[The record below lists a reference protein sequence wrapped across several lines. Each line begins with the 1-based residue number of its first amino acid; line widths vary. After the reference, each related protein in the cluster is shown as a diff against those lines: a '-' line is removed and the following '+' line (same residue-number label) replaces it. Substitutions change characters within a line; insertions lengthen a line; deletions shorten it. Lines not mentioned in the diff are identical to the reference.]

1 MLGPSVPLVFGR
13 PTAGGPTKVGPY
25 VYDRDVRVTI
35 VGAGIIGYAVAYELA
50 ARGAEIRL
58 IDPRGLGHGATRA
71 SGGILAPHI
80 EGHSQDLLRLGL
92 CSLDHYDRFIARV
105 AADAQSA
112 IEYRRSG
119 TLQVARTEAE
129 ARELDAA
136 ARGLAERGAPH
147 TLVDASGVRRLEPSL
162 AGDIRTALLVPVHGY
177 VGVATLMAALAAA
190 SRRRGATLDLLPVER
205 IESADAVRVHAGNER
220 IESDAVVLAAG
231 SWSGGIPM
239 APAIAVPVRPV
250 RGQVVQLRFD
260 SPPLTRVVW
269 GSALGSAT
277 YLVPWTDG
285 DVLVGATSEDVGFD
299 ESVTTAAIARLRDA
313 AAELLPASRTARF
326 LEARAGLRPATP
338 DELPI
343 VGRSSTMRGVYYAT
357 GHYRNGVLLA
367 PLTASLV
374 ADLVLEG
381 RERPEL
387 ALMRPD
393 RFGL

>member
-1 MLGPSVPLVFGR
+1 
-13 PTAGGPTKVGPY
+13 
-25 VYDRDVRVTI
+25 VRITI

-50 ARGAEIRL
+50 ARGAEVQL
-58 IDPRGLGHGATRA
+58 IDPRGRGQGATRA

-80 EGHSQDLLRLGL
+80 EGHSPELLRLGL
-92 CSLDHYDRFIARV
+92 CSLDYYDNFISRV
-105 AADAQSA
+105 AADAKVP

-119 TLQVARTEAE
+119 TLQVARTGEE
-129 ARELDAA
+129 ERQLEEA
-136 ARGLAERGAPH
+136 ARVLSQRGAAHSYLDGNHARQVEPLLAE
-147 TLVDASGVRRLEPSL
+147 
-162 AGDIRTALLVPVHGY
+162 DIRAGLVVHGQGY
-177 VGVATLMAALAAA
+177 VGVAALMGALEHAARL
-190 SRRRGATLDLLPVER
+190 RGARLDVSPVDR
-205 IESADAVRVHAGNER
+205 IESADAVRVHSGKAR
-220 IESDAVVLAAG
+220 IDSDAVVMAAG

-239 APAIAVPVRPV
+239 APAVAAPVRPV
-250 RGQVVQLRFD
+250 RGQIVQLHFD

-269 GSALGSAT
+269 GSVSGSAV

-285 DVLVGATSEDVGFD
+285 TVLVGATSEDVGFD
-299 ESVTTAAIARLRDA
+299 ESVTTAAIARLRA
-313 AAELLPASRTARF
+313 AAEDLLPASRAARF
-326 LEARAGLRPATP
+326 VEARAGLRPATA

-367 PLTASLV
+367 PLTAALI
-374 ADLVLEG
+374 ADLVLDG

>member
-1 MLGPSVPLVFGR
+1 V
-13 PTAGGPTKVGPY
+13 KI
-25 VYDRDVRVTI
+25 TI

-50 ARGAEIRL
+50 ARGAGIRL
-58 IDPRGLGHGATRA
+58 IDPRGLGQGATRA
-71 SGGILAPHI
+71 TGGILAPHI
-80 EGHSQDLLRLGL
+80 EGHSPDLLRLCA
-92 CSLDHYDRFIARV
+92 CSLDHYNNFISRV
-105 AADAQSA
+105 AADAQAA

-119 TLQVARTEAE
+119 TLQVARTGDEIE
-129 ARELDAA
+129 RLDEA
-136 ARGLAERGAPH
+136 ARMLTQRGAAH
-147 TLVDASGVRRLEPSL
+147 TRVDGSEVRHLEPSL
-162 AGDIRTALLVPVHGY
+162 AGDIRGGLLIPSHGY
-177 VGVATLMAALAAA
+177 VGAASLMAALAAA
-190 SRRRGATLDLLPVER
+190 SRRRGATLDLSSVDR
-205 IESADAVRVHAGNER
+205 IESADGVRVHAGNER
-220 IESDAVVLAAG
+220 IESDAVVVAAG

-239 APAIAVPVRPV
+239 APAVAAPVRPV
-250 RGQVVQLRFD
+250 RGQIVQLRFN

-269 GSALGSAT
+269 GSVSGSTA

-285 DVLVGATSEDVGFD
+285 TVLVGATSENVGFD
-299 ESVTTAAIARLRDA
+299 ESVTTAATARLRDA

-367 PLTASLV
+367 PLTASLI
-374 ADLVLEG
+374 ADLVLDG

>member
-1 MLGPSVPLVFGR
+1 M
-13 PTAGGPTKVGPY
+13 TI
-25 VYDRDVRVTI
+25 TI

-50 ARGAEIRL
+50 ARGAQVRL
-58 IDPRGLGHGATRA
+58 IDPRGLGQGATRA

-80 EGHSQDLLRLGL
+80 EGHSPELLRLGM
-92 CSLDHYDRFIARV
+92 CSLDHYDRFIGRV

-119 TLQVARTEAE
+119 TLQVGRTDAE
-129 ARELDAA
+129 ARELEAT
-136 ARGLAERGAPH
+136 ARVLVERGAPH
-147 TLVDASGVRRLEPSL
+147 TLVDGSGVRRLEPSL
-162 AGDIRTALLVPVHGY
+162 ADVRCGLLVPGHGY

-190 SRRRGATLDLLPVER
+190 SRRRGARLDLMPVER
-205 IESADAVRVHAGNER
+205 IEAADRIRVHAGTER
-220 IESDAVVLAAG
+220 IESDAVVIAAG

-239 APAIAVPVRPV
+239 APAGPAPVRPV
-250 RGQVVQLRFD
+250 RGQIVQLRFD
-260 SPPLTRVVW
+260 LPPLTRVVW
-269 GSALGSAT
+269 GSVSGSAA

-285 DVLVGATSEDVGFD
+285 TVLVGATSEDVGFD
-299 ESVTTAAIARLRDA
+299 DTVTAAAVAQLRDA
-313 AAELLPASRTARF
+313 AVQLLPASRTARF
-326 LEARAGLRPATP
+326 IEARAGLRPATP

-374 ADLVLEG
+374 ADLVLDG
-381 RERPEL
+381 HERAEL

>member
-1 MLGPSVPLVFGR
+1 V
-13 PTAGGPTKVGPY
+13 TI
-25 VYDRDVRVTI
+25 TI

-50 ARGAEIRL
+50 ARGAEVRL
-58 IDPRGLGHGATRA
+58 VDPRGLGQGATRA

-80 EGHSQDLLRLGL
+80 EGHSTDLLRLGL
-92 CSLDHYDRFIARV
+92 CSLDIYDRFIGRV

-119 TLQVARTEAE
+119 TLQVARTEVE
-129 ARELDAA
+129 AGDLEAA
-136 ARGLAERGAPH
+136 ARVLAERGVPH
-147 TLVDASGVRRLEPSL
+147 TSVDGSGARRLEPSL
-162 AGDIRTALLVPVHGY
+162 AVDIRAGLLVPSHGY
-177 VGVATLMAALAAA
+177 VGVATMMAALATA
-190 SRRRGATLDLLPVER
+190 SRRCGARLDLSPVDR
-205 IESADAVRVHAGNER
+205 IEPAGSGLRIHAGSER
-220 IESDAVVLAAG
+220 IESDAVVVAAG

-239 APAIAVPVRPV
+239 TPAASAPVRPV
-250 RGQVVQLRFD
+250 RGQIVQLRFD
-260 SPPLTRVVW
+260 APPLTRIVW
-269 GSALGSAT
+269 GAASGSAV

-285 DVLVGATSEDVGFD
+285 TVLVGATSEDVGFD
-299 ESVTTAAIARLRDA
+299 DSVTASAVGQLRDA
-313 AAELLPASRTARF
+313 ASQLLPVSRTARF
-326 LEARAGLRPATP
+326 IEARAGLRPATP

-374 ADLVLEG
+374 ADLILDG
-381 RERPEL
+381 RERSEL

>member
-1 MLGPSVPLVFGR
+1 V
-13 PTAGGPTKVGPY
+13 K
-25 VYDRDVRVTI
+25 VTI

-50 ARGAEIRL
+50 VRGAEIRL
-58 IDPRGLGHGATRA
+58 VDPRGLGQGATRA

-80 EGHSQDLLRLGL
+80 EGHSPDLLRLAL
-92 CSLDHYDRFIARV
+92 CSLDHYDRFIGRV
-105 AADAQSA
+105 AADAQTA

-119 TLQVARTEAE
+119 TLQVARTGAE
-129 ARELDAA
+129 ARELEAA
-136 ARGLAERGAPH
+136 ARALAERGAPH
-147 TLVDASGVRRLEPSL
+147 TLMGSDARQLEPSL
-162 AGDIRTALLVPVHGY
+162 TDDILAGLLVPIHGY
-177 VGVATLMAALAAA
+177 VGVTTLMAALATAA
-190 SRRRGATLDLLPVER
+190 RRRGAALDLSPVKR
-205 IESADAVRVHAGNER
+205 IESSDRVRVLAGNER
-220 IESDAVVLAAG
+220 IESDAVIVAAG
-231 SWSGGIPM
+231 SWSGGIQM
-239 APAIAVPVRPV
+239 AASAAAPVRPV
-250 RGQVVQLRFD
+250 RGQIVELRFD

-269 GSALGSAT
+269 GSVSGSAI
-277 YLVPWTDG
+277 YLVPWTNG
-285 DVLVGATSEDVGFD
+285 TVLVGATSEEVGFD
-299 ESVTTAAIARLRDA
+299 ESVTTTATGRLRDA
-313 AAELLPASRTARF
+313 AAELLPASRTARL

-374 ADLVLEG
+374 ADLVLDG